1 MDNFNL
7 REYLAEGKLKE
18 TQLNMFRKMTPELR
32 KKLDDEY
39 DNDWF
44 LKDHPD
50 KKEDF
55 YNLLMTYSPDG
66 KYGSLKKAMVE
77 LFGFDNMGPG
87 SDSGELI
94 EWFYNL
100 VRSETLEEGTPHQ
113 FGSDSARDLAMAKA
127 KFSNAVLALD
137 SEDIRT
143 AELAENAYLMLA
155 NTLKSHLQDRFDDY
169 RPHPSIDQ
177 I

>member
-7 REYLAEGKLKE
+7 KKYLAENK
-18 TQLNMFRKMTPELR
+18 
-32 KKLDDEY
+32 
-39 DNDWF
+39 
-44 LKDHPD
+44 
-50 KKEDF
+50 
-55 YNLLMTYSPDG
+55 
-66 KYGSLKKAMVE
+66 
-77 LFGFDNMGPG
+77 
-87 SDSGELI
+87 
-94 EWFYNL
+94 
-100 VRSETLEEGTPHQ
+100 LEENTPHQ

-127 KFSNAVLALD
+127 KLSNAILALD

-155 NTLKSHLQDRFDDY
+155 NALKSHLQDRFDGY